1 MEGGE
6 LFSRIQ
12 ERGDQAFTERGMDV
26 PLHGEFG
33 LRWGTQSF
41 LVTLGKTLTLS
52 VPQFPQLNKSGGG
65 RVFIPQGVL

>member
-12 ERGDQAFTERGMDV
+12 ERGDQAFTERGTDV
-26 PLHGEFG
+26 LLHGEFG
-33 LRWGTQSF
+33 LRWGTHSF
-41 LVTLGKTLTLS
+41 FVTLGKTLSLS

-65 RVFIPQGVL
+65 ESVHP